1 MFVTD
6 MPRFCELVKT
16 NGGLFE
22 TDLGKCELRIFPGD
36 GHGVIG
42 LKCGGE
48 AVALAAL
55 AIEDFTSKTLWGE
68 MIRQHSNML
77 RGLGRPVPS
86 SLPKKLLASV
96 PWVAASVAPSYV
108 DRASPLDV
116 HRVLA
121 TLWTT
126 AFAIMAQRK

>member
-1 MFVTD
+1 MFETD
-6 MPRFCELVKT
+6 LPRFCELVKT

-22 TDLGKCELRIFPGD
+22 TDLGTCELRIFAGE

-55 AIEDFTSKTLWGE
+55 AIEDFIAKTLWRE
-68 MIRQHSNML
+68 LVQQHSDML

-86 SLPKKLLASV
+86 SVAVQPPLSS
-96 PWVAASVAPSYV
+96 PWLGISLAPSYV
-108 DRASPLDV
+108 DRASPADV
-116 HRVLA
+116 HRVLS
-121 TLWTT
+121 TLWTA
-126 AFAIMAQRK
+126 AFAILAQEN

>member
-1 MFVTD
+1 MLQTD
-6 MPRFCELVKT
+6 LPRFCELVKT

-22 TDLGKCELRIFPGD
+22 TDLGTCELRIFPGN

-48 AVALAAL
+48 SVALAAL
-55 AIEDFTSKTLWGE
+55 AIEDFISKTLWEE
-68 MIRQHSNML
+68 MTHQHSNML

-108 DRASPLDV
+108 DRASPTDV
-116 HRVLA
+116 HRVLSM
-121 TLWTT
+121 LWTAT
-126 AFAIMAQRK
+126 FAILA